1 MSKPLSR
8 PHELGRAIGYNLDP
22 SLLLEELK
30 RVPVGQWGELGSNRA
45 ILDYV
50 QSAVGIAAR
59 TQNRT
64 SPKRMWLV
72 VKLEN
77 QVPVMIDAYTDKAS
91 ANRREKFLR
100 QHLRAERD
108 EVKMVAV
115 PLRVTAGSKTIP
127 SIQGRS
133 AQ

>member
-30 RVPVGQWGELGSNRA
+30 RAPMEQWGDLGSHRA
-45 ILDYV
+45 VLDYV
-50 QSAVGIAAR
+50 QSAAGISSR
-59 TQNRT
+59 TIRRA

-77 QVPVMIDAYTDKAS
+77 NVPVMIDAYTDKRA
-91 ANRREKFLR
+91 ANRREKFLL
-100 QHLRAERD
+100 QHHRPEID
-108 EVKMVAV
+108 SV
-115 PLRVTAGSKTIP
+115 RVLQINL
-127 SIQGRS
+127 
-133 AQ
+133 